1 MSFSRAPVKRFNENI
16 GCAPAPGTYE
26 LKPGELKGPASFR
39 RSERF
44 KLLKASD
51 GPSILP
57 PSPSTDV
64 FMSPV
69 AVRRTMSVDG
79 LVDGSMSKKD
89 KSGPSMQMKQ
99 QKLLEKEI
107 RSLVQ
112 QRGAQD
118 RRLVTLEEELRKLE
132 AKLLS
137 AVREKTGLAANFT
150 TLERQLAELKKTN
163 EFLKN
168 KVSADTTK
176 KRFQSMSM
184 ELMEAR
190 NKLDVKDK
198 ELSFLQISTE
208 DQVKLLE
215 TDLEAAR
222 ATLTALRERNEDLE
236 DLHHDTK
243 VHNEELENEM
253 DTLQAV
259 IQELREEVNVL
270 QGYLD
275 TANDHIQDLRMKLRE
290 RTEMENSMSESQHEK
305 LGHLEQKLEQCT
317 AELRISQNILRQ
329 KEEESER
336 SQQDLQASRD
346 ALQETEKLLE
356 RREAELTSS
365 QKALGEMVTQ
375 MQRANQEVSD
385 SQSAVQQQ
393 DAEVVRLREVLR
405 RTVEELDERAAHLGE
420 KCKILEE
427 ERNRGQGKVEELT
440 AELSL
445 LQENWRSEKEVQEQ
459 LAQTHTSLA
468 EELKK
473 EKERAASLASVLERV
488 REETED
494 ERKQLEDEL
503 EEALVEL
510 SVLELQEERR
520 REEEEKRREE
530 ALQSFQQEKT
540 EMERELT
547 ETRALLDR
555 RSSDVEALEKVHCA
569 ETRRLQEEHTT
580 SLSKMG
586 HMATELERTRQAL
599 KGAEE
604 RSRALEK
611 EVERVTKQM
620 ERVNQQEEVKKLRE
634 EMEEEQE
641 KHLANQQ
648 GQEKARKDYARILL
662 EVETLLAQRDDE
674 MKRAEEE
681 VQRQLQEERME
692 KEEVQRLL
700 QQAREEKEELQR
712 LFKKTKEEVQRLLE
726 QEKGEGEMQ
735 RRELKQGLSE
745 EVGGRERLVEEGK
758 LALQCLVGEV
768 EKPSLQNQPE
778 KMEDQVK
785 KYLPSLENHMKEV
798 EKERDDLKTVVVFEI
813 DKQGLQDQVELIHN
827 QLEKAEEQNQ
837 VELMEEKVSL
847 QSQVDVVVQ
856 EVSLQSQVDV
866 VVQEVSLQSQVDV
879 VVQEVSLQSQVD
891 VVVQEVSLQS
901 QVDVVVQEVSL
912 QSQVDVVVQEVSLQ
926 SQVDVVVQEV
936 SLQSQVDVVVQEV
949 SLQSQVDV
957 VVQEKVTLYWEMEEQ
972 RRDFQRM
979 LLETQDKSDAET
991 EHWRRQYEEL
1001 YAKVKPFQE
1010 QLNEFSA
1017 ERDSLLNENGANQEE
1032 LTRLAD
1038 AYARLLGHQNQ
1049 KQKIRYVVKLKDENI
1064 SLKQELS
1071 KLRAQ
1076 VSRQKKGGQPQRRV
1090 DPSKAFSNQDSKENQ
1105 QPAATPLRHT
1115 SISFSGKPL
1124 LKVTQTDNGQMLVE
1138 GTNCPE

>member
-26 LKPGELKGPASFR
+26 LKPGEVKGPASFL

-44 KLLKASD
+44 KLLKASVA
-51 GPSILP
+51 PSILP
-57 PSPSTDV
+57 PSPKDV
-64 FMSPV
+64 PTSPV
-69 AVRRTMSVDG
+69 AVCRTMSVDG

-89 KSGPSMQMKQ
+89 KSDQSMKMKR

-112 QRGAQD
+112 QRGEQD
-118 RRLVTLEEELRKLE
+118 RRLVTLEEELRKVE

-137 AVREKTGLAANFT
+137 VVREKTGLAANVT

-163 EFLKN
+163 DFFKN
-168 KVSADTTK
+168 KVSADATK

-198 ELSFLQISTE
+198 ELSFLQISTGG
-208 DQVKLLE
+208 QVMLLE

-222 ATLTALRERNEDLE
+222 ATLTTLRERNEDLA

-253 DTLQAV
+253 GSLQAV

-270 QGYLD
+270 KGYLD

-290 RTEMENSMSESQHEK
+290 KTEMENSMSESQHEK

-329 KEEESER
+329 KEEESEKG
-336 SQQDLQASRD
+336 QQDLQASRD

-356 RREAELTSS
+356 WREAELTSS
-365 QKALGEMVTQ
+365 QKALGDMETQ

-385 SQSAVQQQ
+385 SQSAVRQQ

-405 RTVEELDERAAHLGE
+405 RTVKELDERIAHLGE

-427 ERNRGQGKVEELT
+427 ERNRGQGRVEELT

-459 LAQTHTSLA
+459 LAQAHTSLT

-473 EKERAASLASVLERV
+473 EKERAASLASGLERV

-494 ERKQLEDEL
+494 ERKQLEDKL

-520 REEEEKRREE
+520 EEEEKRREE
-530 ALQSFQQEKT
+530 ALQSFQQVKT

-555 RSSDVEALEKVHCA
+555 RSSAVEALKVHGA

-580 SLSKMG
+580 SLSKIG
-586 HMATELERTRQAL
+586 HMATELESTRQAL
-599 KGAEE
+599 KGAED
-604 RSRALEK
+604 RSRALED
-611 EVERVTKQM
+611 EVDRVTKQM
-620 ERVNQQEEVKKLRE
+620 ERVNQQEEEVKRLRE
-634 EMEEEQE
+634 EMEEEHE
-641 KHLANQQ
+641 KHIANQR
-648 GQEKARKDYARILL
+648 GQEKARKEYARILL
-662 EVETLLAQRDDE
+662 EVQTRLAQRDDE
-674 MKRAEEE
+674 MKRDEEE

-692 KEEVQRLL
+692 KGEMQRLL

-712 LFKKTKEEVQRLLE
+712 LFKQTKEGVQRLLE
-726 QEKGEGEMQ
+726 QEKGEGEV
-735 RRELKQGLSE
+735 QGMSE
-745 EVGGRERLVEEGK
+745 EVGGRERLVEVVEEEK
-758 LALQCLVGEV
+758 LTLQCLVLEV
-768 EKPSLQNQPE
+768 EKEKLSLQNQLE
-778 KMEDQVK
+778 KVEDQVK
-785 KYLPSLENHMKEV
+785 KYLPSLENHMNEV
-798 EKERDDLKTVVVFEI
+798 EKERDDLKTEATFEI
-813 DKQGLQDQVELIHN
+813 DKQGL
-827 QLEKAEEQNQ
+827 QNQ

-847 QSQVDVVVQ
+847 QSQVDVEVQ

-866 VVQEVSLQSQVDV
+866 EVQEVSLQSQVDV
-879 VVQEVSLQSQVD
+879 E
-891 VVVQEVSLQS
+891 
-901 QVDVVVQEVSL
+901 
-912 QSQVDVVVQEVSLQ
+912 
-926 SQVDVVVQEV
+926 VQEV

-972 RRDFQRM
+972 RRLPENAAGD
-979 LLETQDKSDAET
+979 S
-991 EHWRRQYEEL
+991 RQEEL
-1001 YAKVKPFQE
+1001 YAKVRPFHLALQE
-1010 QLNEFSA
+1010 QLNGFTA
-1017 ERDSLLNENGANQEE
+1017 ERESLLNENGANQEE

-1038 AYARLLGHQNQ
+1038 AYARLLGYQNQ
-1049 KQKIRYVVKLKDENI
+1049 KQKIRHVVKLKDENI

-1076 VSRQKKGGQPQRRV
+1076 VSRQG
-1090 DPSKAFSNQDSKENQ
+1090 
-1105 QPAATPLRHT
+1105 
-1115 SISFSGKPL
+1115 
-1124 LKVTQTDNGQMLVE
+1124 
-1138 GTNCPE
+1138 

>member
-26 LKPGELKGPASFR
+26 LKPGEVKGPASFR

-520 REEEEKRREE
+520 EEEEKRREE

-648 GQEKARKDYARILL
+648 GQEKARKDYSRILL

-891 VVVQEVSLQS
+891 VVVQE
-901 QVDVVVQEVSL
+901 
-912 QSQVDVVVQEVSLQ
+912 
-926 SQVDVVVQEV
+926 
-936 SLQSQVDVVVQEV
+936 
-949 SLQSQVDV
+949 
-957 VVQEKVTLYWEMEEQ
+957 KVTLYWEMEEQ

>member
-26 LKPGELKGPASFR
+26 LKPGEVKGPASFR

-44 KLLKASD
+44 KLIKAS
-51 GPSILP
+51 GAPSFLP
-57 PSPSTDV
+57 PSPSKDV
-64 FMSPV
+64 PMSP
-69 AVRRTMSVDG
+69 VRRTMSVDG

-89 KSGPSMQMKQ
+89 KSGLSMQIKQ

-112 QRGAQD
+112 QRGEQD
-118 RRLVTLEEELRKLE
+118 RRLVTLEAELRKGE

-137 AVREKTGLAANFT
+137 VVREKTGLAANFT

-176 KRFQSMSM
+176 RRIQSMSM

-208 DQVKLLE
+208 GQVKFLE

-290 RTEMENSMSESQHEK
+290 KTEMENSMSESQHEK
-305 LGHLEQKLEQCT
+305 LGHLEQKLERCT
-317 AELRISQNILRQ
+317 AELQNSQNILRQ
-329 KEEESER
+329 IEEESEKG
-336 SQQDLQASRD
+336 QQDLQASRD

-356 RREAELTSS
+356 RRDAALTSS
-365 QKALGEMVTQ
+365 QKALGEMETQ
-375 MQRANQEVSD
+375 IQLANQEVSD
-385 SQSAVQQQ
+385 SQNAVRQK
-393 DAEVVRLREVLR
+393 DAELVRLREVLR
-405 RTVEELDERAAHLGE
+405 RTVEELDERVAHLGE

-427 ERNRGQGKVEELT
+427 ERNRGQGRVEELN

-445 LQENWRSEKEVQEQ
+445 LQDNWRSEKEVQEQ

-473 EKERAASLASVLERV
+473 EKERAASLALGLERV

-520 REEEEKRREE
+520 EEEEKRREE

-555 RSSDVEALEKVHCA
+555 KSSDVEALEEVHCA
-569 ETRRLQEEHTT
+569 ATRRLQEEHTT
-580 SLSKMG
+580 SLSKIG
-586 HMATELERTRQAL
+586 HMASELESTRQAL

-604 RSRALEK
+604 RGRALEK

-620 ERVNQQEEVKKLRE
+620 ERVNQQEEEVKKL
-634 EMEEEQE
+634 MEEEQE

-648 GQEKARKDYARILL
+648 GQEKATKEYARILL
-662 EVETLLAQRDDE
+662 EVQTRLAQRDDE

-681 VQRQLQEERME
+681 VQRPLQEERME
-692 KEEVQRLL
+692 KEE
-700 QQAREEKEELQR
+700 
-712 LFKKTKEEVQRLLE
+712 
-726 QEKGEGEMQ
+726 
-735 RRELKQGLSE
+735 
-745 EVGGRERLVEEGK
+745 
-758 LALQCLVGEV
+758 
-768 EKPSLQNQPE
+768 
-778 KMEDQVK
+778 
-785 KYLPSLENHMKEV
+785 
-798 EKERDDLKTVVVFEI
+798 
-813 DKQGLQDQVELIHN
+813 
-827 QLEKAEEQNQ
+827 
-837 VELMEEKVSL
+837 
-847 QSQVDVVVQ
+847 
-856 EVSLQSQVDV
+856 
-866 VVQEVSLQSQVDV
+866 
-879 VVQEVSLQSQVD
+879 
-891 VVVQEVSLQS
+891 
-901 QVDVVVQEVSL
+901 
-912 QSQVDVVVQEVSLQ
+912 
-926 SQVDVVVQEV
+926 
-936 SLQSQVDVVVQEV
+936 
-949 SLQSQVDV
+949 SQVDV

-972 RRDFQRM
+972 RRDFQRL

-1010 QLNEFSA
+1010 QLNGFAA

-1049 KQKIRYVVKLKDENI
+1049 KQKIRHVVKLKDENI

-1076 VSRQKKGGQPQRRV
+1076 VSRRQKGGQPQRRG
-1090 DPSKAFSNQDSKENQ
+1090 DPSKAFNNQDSKENQ
-1105 QPAATPLRHT
+1105 QPAATPL
-1115 SISFSGKPL
+1115 
-1124 LKVTQTDNGQMLVE
+1124 
-1138 GTNCPE
+1138 

>member
-26 LKPGELKGPASFR
+26 LKPGEVKGPASFR

-44 KLLKASD
+44 KLLMASD
-51 GPSILP
+51 APSMLP
-57 PSPSTDV
+57 PSPFKDV
-64 FMSPV
+64 PMSP
-69 AVRRTMSVDG
+69 VRRTMSVDG

-89 KSGPSMQMKQ
+89 KSGLSMQMKQ

-112 QRGAQD
+112 QRGGQD
-118 RRLVTLEEELRKLE
+118 RRLVTLEEELRKVK
-132 AKLLS
+132 AKLS
-137 AVREKTGLAANFT
+137 SVVRDKTGLAANFT

-208 DQVKLLE
+208 GQVKLLE

-253 DTLQAV
+253 GTLQAV
-259 IQELREEVNVL
+259 IQELREEVDVL

-275 TANDHIQDLRMKLRE
+275 AANDHIQDLHMKLRKK
-290 RTEMENSMSESQHEK
+290 TEMENSMSESQHEK
-305 LGHLEQKLEQCT
+305 LGHLEQKQELCT
-317 AELRISQNILRQ
+317 AELWNSQNILRQ
-329 KEEESER
+329 KEEESEKG
-336 SQQDLQASRD
+336 QQDLQASRD
-346 ALQETEKLLE
+346 ALKETEKLLE

-365 QKALGEMVTQ
+365 QKVLGEMETQ

-385 SQSAVQQQ
+385 SQRAVRQQ
-393 DAEVVRLREVLR
+393 DAEVVHLREVLR
-405 RTVEELDERAAHLGE
+405 RTVEELDERVAHLGE

-427 ERNRGQGKVEELT
+427 ERSRGQGRVEELT

-473 EKERAASLASVLERV
+473 EKERTASLASGLERV

-520 REEEEKRREE
+520 EEEEKRRDE

-547 ETRALLDR
+547 ETRALLE
-555 RSSDVEALEKVHCA
+555 S
-569 ETRRLQEEHTT
+569 
-580 SLSKMG
+580 
-586 HMATELERTRQAL
+586 TRQAL

-604 RSRALEK
+604 RSRALEE
-611 EVERVTKQM
+611 EVERVTKLM
-620 ERVNQQEEVKKLRE
+620 ERVNQQEEVEKLRE

-641 KHLANQQ
+641 KHQANQQ
-648 GQEKARKDYARILL
+648 VQEKARNEYARILF
-662 EVETLLAQRDDE
+662 EVQTQLAQRDDE
-674 MKRAEEE
+674 MKKAEE
-681 VQRQLQEERME
+681 VLQRQLQEERME

-700 QQAREEKEELQR
+700 QQAREENEELQR
-712 LFKKTKEEVQRLLE
+712 LFKQTKEGVQRLLE
-726 QEKGEGEMQ
+726 QEKGEGDVQ
-735 RRELKQGLSE
+735 RRDVKHGMSE
-745 EVGGRERLVEEGK
+745 EVGGRERLVEGVEEEK
-758 LALQCLVGEV
+758 LTLQCLVGEV
-768 EKPSLQNQPE
+768 KEKLSLQKQSE

-813 DKQGLQDQVELIHN
+813 DKQGLQ
-827 QLEKAEEQNQ
+827 NQ
-837 VELMEEKVSL
+837 VELMEEK
-847 QSQVDVVVQ
+847 
-856 EVSLQSQVDV
+856 
-866 VVQEVSLQSQVDV
+866 
-879 VVQEVSLQSQVD
+879 
-891 VVVQEVSLQS
+891 
-901 QVDVVVQEVSL
+901 VSL

-1010 QLNEFSA
+1010 QLNGFAA

-1049 KQKIRYVVKLKDENI
+1049 KQKIRHVVKLKDENI
-1064 SLKQELS
+1064 SLKQETAVES
-1071 KLRAQ
+1071 YTDRQ
-1076 VSRQKKGGQPQRRV
+1076 WPDTSR
-1090 DPSKAFSNQDSKENQ
+1090 
-1105 QPAATPLRHT
+1105 RHQL
-1115 SISFSGKPL
+1115 PC
-1124 LKVTQTDNGQMLVE
+1124 VNR
-1138 GTNCPE
+1138 TNNFES

>member
-1 MSFSRAPVKRFNENI
+1 MPFSRAPVKRFNENI
-16 GCAPAPGTYE
+16 GCAPAPSTYE
-26 LKPGELKGPASFR
+26 LKPGEVKGPASFL

-51 GPSILP
+51 APSILP
-57 PSPSTDV
+57 PPPSKDV
-64 FMSPV
+64 PTSPV
-69 AVRRTMSVDG
+69 AVRRTMSVNG
-79 LVDGSMSKKD
+79 LVDGSLSKKD
-89 KSGPSMQMKQ
+89 KSDLSMQMKR

-112 QRGAQD
+112 QRGEQD
-118 RRLVTLEEELRKLE
+118 RRLVTLEEELRKVE

-137 AVREKTGLAANFT
+137 VVREKTGLAANVT
-150 TLERQLAELKKTN
+150 TLEREFKKTN
-163 EFLKN
+163 DFLKN

-176 KRFQSMSM
+176 KRFQFMSM

-198 ELSFLQISTE
+198 ELSFLQISTVG
-208 DQVKLLE
+208 QVMLLE

-222 ATLTALRERNEDLE
+222 ATLTTLRERNEDLA

-243 VHNEELENEM
+243 VHNEGLENEM
-253 DTLQAV
+253 GTLQVV

-275 TANDHIQDLRMKLRE
+275 TANDHIQDLRMKLCE
-290 RTEMENSMSESQHEK
+290 KTEMENSMSESQHEK
-305 LGHLEQKLEQCT
+305 LGHLEQRLEQCT

-329 KEEESER
+329 KEEESEKG
-336 SQQDLQASRD
+336 QQDLQASRD

-356 RREAELTSS
+356 WREAELTSS
-365 QKALGEMVTQ
+365 QKALGDMETQ
-375 MQRANQEVSD
+375 MQRANQEMSD
-385 SQSAVQQQ
+385 SQSAVRQQ
-393 DAEVVRLREVLR
+393 DAEVVRLREVLW
-405 RTVEELDERAAHLGE
+405 RTVKELDERMAHLGE

-427 ERNRGQGKVEELT
+427 ERNRGQGRVEELT
-440 AELSL
+440 TELSL

-459 LAQTHTSLA
+459 LAQAHTSLT

-473 EKERAASLASVLERV
+473 EKERAASLASGLERV

-510 SVLELQEERR
+510 SVLELQEER

-555 RSSDVEALEKVHCA
+555 RSSAVEALEKVHGA

-580 SLSKMG
+580 SLSKIG
-586 HMATELERTRQAL
+586 HMATELESTRQAL
-599 KGAEE
+599 KGAED
-604 RSRALEK
+604 RSRELED

-620 ERVNQQEEVKKLRE
+620 ERVNQQEEEVKKLRE

-648 GQEKARKDYARILL
+648 CQEKARKEYARILL
-662 EVETLLAQRDDE
+662 EVQTRLSQRDDE
-674 MKRAEEE
+674 MKRAEE
-681 VQRQLQEERME
+681 VQRQLHEERME
-692 KEEVQRLL
+692 KGEVQRLL

-712 LFKKTKEEVQRLLE
+712 LFKQTKEGVQRLLE
-726 QEKGEGEMQ
+726 QEKGEGEV
-735 RRELKQGLSE
+735 QGMSE
-745 EVGGRERLVEEGK
+745 EVRGRERLVEVVEEEK
-758 LALQCLVGEV
+758 LTLQCLVGKV
-768 EKPSLQNQPE
+768 EKEKLSLQNQSE

-785 KYLPSLENHMKEV
+785 KYLPSLENHMNEV
-798 EKERDDLKTVVVFEI
+798 EKERVTFEI
-813 DKQGLQDQVELIHN
+813 DKQGL
-827 QLEKAEEQNQ
+827 QNQ

-847 QSQVDVVVQ
+847 QSQVDVEVQ
-856 EVSLQSQVDV
+856 KVSLQSQVDV
-866 VVQEVSLQSQVDV
+866 E
-879 VVQEVSLQSQVD
+879 
-891 VVVQEVSLQS
+891 
-901 QVDVVVQEVSL
+901 
-912 QSQVDVVVQEVSLQ
+912 
-926 SQVDVVVQEV
+926 
-936 SLQSQVDVVVQEV
+936 VQEV

-979 LLETQDKSDAET
+979 LLETRDKSDAET

-1010 QLNEFSA
+1010 QLNGFAA
-1017 ERDSLLNENGANQEE
+1017 ERELLLNENGANQEE

-1049 KQKIRYVVKLKDENI
+1049 KQKIRHVVKLKDENI

-1090 DPSKAFSNQDSKENQ
+1090 DPSKAFNNQDSKENLL
-1105 QPAATPLRHT
+1105 PHLRHT
-1115 SISFSGKPL
+1115 SISFSG
-1124 LKVTQTDNGQMLVE
+1124 
-1138 GTNCPE
+1138 

>member
-26 LKPGELKGPASFR
+26 LKPGEVKGPASFL

-44 KLLKASD
+44 KLLKAT
-51 GPSILP
+51 PSILP
-57 PSPSTDV
+57 PSPSKDV
-64 FMSPV
+64 PTSPV

-79 LVDGSMSKKD
+79 LVSWCSHNNHI
-89 KSGPSMQMKQ
+89 
-99 QKLLEKEI
+99 I

-112 QRGAQD
+112 QRGEQD
-118 RRLVTLEEELRKLE
+118 RRLVTLEEELRKVE

-137 AVREKTGLAANFT
+137 VVREKTGLAANVT

-163 EFLKN
+163 DFLKN

-198 ELSFLQISTE
+198 ELSFLQISTGG
-208 DQVKLLE
+208 QVMLLE

-222 ATLTALRERNEDLE
+222 ATLATLRERNEDLA

-253 DTLQAV
+253 GTLQAV

-290 RTEMENSMSESQHEK
+290 KTEMENSMSESQREK
-305 LGHLEQKLEQCT
+305 LGRLEQKLEQCT
-317 AELRISQNILRQ
+317 AELRISQNILHQ
-329 KEEESER
+329 KEEESEKG
-336 SQQDLQASRD
+336 QQDLQASRD

-356 RREAELTSS
+356 WREAELTSS
-365 QKALGEMVTQ
+365 QKALGDMETQ
-375 MQRANQEVSD
+375 MQRANQEMSD
-385 SQSAVQQQ
+385 SQSAVRQQ

-405 RTVEELDERAAHLGE
+405 RTVKEMDERIAHLGE

-427 ERNRGQGKVEELT
+427 ERSKQMHTGRVEELT

-459 LAQTHTSLA
+459 LAQAHTSLT

-473 EKERAASLASVLERV
+473 EKVSASLASGLERV

-520 REEEEKRREE
+520 EEEEKRREE

-540 EMERELT
+540 VMERGPE
-547 ETRALLDR
+547 
-555 RSSDVEALEKVHCA
+555 
-569 ETRRLQEEHTT
+569 
-580 SLSKMG
+580 
-586 HMATELERTRQAL
+586 
-599 KGAEE
+599 
-604 RSRALEK
+604 
-611 EVERVTKQM
+611 
-620 ERVNQQEEVKKLRE
+620 
-634 EMEEEQE
+634 
-641 KHLANQQ
+641 
-648 GQEKARKDYARILL
+648 ILL
-662 EVETLLAQRDDE
+662 EVQTRLAQRDDE

-692 KEEVQRLL
+692 KGEVQRLL

-712 LFKKTKEEVQRLLE
+712 LFKQDKEGVQRLLE
-726 QEKGEGEMQ
+726 QEKGEGEV
-735 RRELKQGLSE
+735 QGMSE
-745 EVGGRERLVEEGK
+745 EVGGARETGRGGEANSSVLGRGGGEG
-758 LALQCLVGEV
+758 ET
-768 EKPSLQNQPE
+768 
-778 KMEDQVK
+778 
-785 KYLPSLENHMKEV
+785 
-798 EKERDDLKTVVVFEI
+798 DDT
-813 DKQGLQDQVELIHN
+813 
-827 QLEKAEEQNQ
+827 
-837 VELMEEKVSL
+837 
-847 QSQVDVVVQ
+847 
-856 EVSLQSQVDV
+856 
-866 VVQEVSLQSQVDV
+866 
-879 VVQEVSLQSQVD
+879 
-891 VVVQEVSLQS
+891 
-901 QVDVVVQEVSL
+901 
-912 QSQVDVVVQEVSLQ
+912 
-926 SQVDVVVQEV
+926 
-936 SLQSQVDVVVQEV
+936 
-949 SLQSQVDV
+949 
-957 VVQEKVTLYWEMEEQ
+957 
-972 RRDFQRM
+972 
-979 LLETQDKSDAET
+979 ET

-1010 QLNEFSA
+1010 QLNGFAA
-1017 ERDSLLNENGANQEE
+1017 ERESLLNKNGANQEE

-1049 KQKIRYVVKLKDENI
+1049 KQKIRHVVKLKDENI

-1090 DPSKAFSNQDSKENQ
+1090 DPSKAFNNQDSKENQ

-1115 SISFSGKPL
+1115 SISFSG
-1124 LKVTQTDNGQMLVE
+1124 
-1138 GTNCPE
+1138 

>member
-26 LKPGELKGPASFR
+26 LKPGEVKGPASFL

-44 KLLKASD
+44 KLLKASVA
-51 GPSILP
+51 PSILP
-57 PSPSTDV
+57 PSPSKDV
-64 FMSPV
+64 PTSPV

-89 KSGPSMQMKQ
+89 KSGQSMQMKR

-112 QRGAQD
+112 QRGEQD
-118 RRLVTLEEELRKLE
+118 RRLVTLEEELRKVD

-137 AVREKTGLAANFT
+137 VVREKNGLAANVT

-198 ELSFLQISTE
+198 ELSFLQISTGG
-208 DQVKLLE
+208 QVMLLE

-222 ATLTALRERNEDLE
+222 ATLTTLRERNEDLS

-243 VHNEELENEM
+243 VHNEELEDEM
-253 DTLQAV
+253 GTLQAV

-275 TANDHIQDLRMKLRE
+275 TANDHTQDLRMKLRE
-290 RTEMENSMSESQHEK
+290 KTEMENSMSESQHKK

-317 AELRISQNILRQ
+317 AELRISQNILHQ
-329 KEEESER
+329 KEEESEKG
-336 SQQDLQASRD
+336 QQDLQASRD

-356 RREAELTSS
+356 WREAELMSS
-365 QKALGEMVTQ
+365 QKALGDMETQ

-385 SQSAVQQQ
+385 SQSAVRQQ
-393 DAEVVRLREVLR
+393 DAEVVRLSEVLR
-405 RTVEELDERAAHLGE
+405 RTVKELDERIAHLGE

-427 ERNRGQGKVEELT
+427 ERNRGQGRVEELT

-459 LAQTHTSLA
+459 LAQAHTSLT

-473 EKERAASLASVLERV
+473 EKERAASLASGLERV

-503 EEALVEL
+503 DEALVEL

-520 REEEEKRREE
+520 EEEEKRREE
-530 ALQSFQQEKT
+530 ALHSFQQVKT

-555 RSSDVEALEKVHCA
+555 RSSAVEALEKVHGA

-580 SLSKMG
+580 SLSKIG
-586 HMATELERTRQAL
+586 HMATELESTRQAL
-599 KGAEE
+599 KGAED
-604 RSRALEK
+604 RSRALED

-620 ERVNQQEEVKKLRE
+620 ERVNQQEEEVKKLRE

-641 KHLANQQ
+641 KHLANQR
-648 GQEKARKDYARILL
+648 GQEKARKEYARILL
-662 EVETLLAQRDDE
+662 EVQTRLAQRDDE

-692 KEEVQRLL
+692 KGEVQRLL

-712 LFKKTKEEVQRLLE
+712 LFKQTKEGVQRLLE
-726 QEKGEGEMQ
+726 QEKGEGEV
-735 RRELKQGLSE
+735 QGMSE
-745 EVGGRERLVEEGK
+745 EVGGRERLVEVVEEEK
-758 LALQCLVGEV
+758 LTLQCLVLEV
-768 EKPSLQNQPE
+768 EKENLSLQNQLE
-778 KMEDQVK
+778 KVEDQVK
-785 KYLPSLENHMKEV
+785 KYLPSLENHMNEV
-798 EKERDDLKTVVVFEI
+798 EKERDDLKTAATFEI
-813 DKQGLQDQVELIHN
+813 DKQGL
-827 QLEKAEEQNQ
+827 QNQ

-847 QSQVDVVVQ
+847 QSQVDVEVQ
-856 EVSLQSQVDV
+856 EFPLQSQVDV
-866 VVQEVSLQSQVDV
+866 EVQEFPLQSQVDV
-879 VVQEVSLQSQVD
+879 EVQEFPLQSQVD
-891 VVVQEVSLQS
+891 VEVQEFPLQS
-901 QVDVVVQEVSL
+901 QVDVE
-912 QSQVDVVVQEVSLQ
+912 
-926 SQVDVVVQEV
+926 
-936 SLQSQVDVVVQEV
+936 
-949 SLQSQVDV
+949 
-957 VVQEKVTLYWEMEEQ
+957 VQEKG
-972 RRDFQRM
+972 RGFQRM

-991 EHWRRQYEEL
+991 EHWRRRYEEL

-1010 QLNEFSA
+1010 QLNGFAA
-1017 ERDSLLNENGANQEE
+1017 ERELLLNENGANQEE

-1049 KQKIRYVVKLKDENI
+1049 KQKIRHVVKLKDENI

-1090 DPSKAFSNQDSKENQ
+1090 DPSKAFNNQDSKENLLPHLSDT
-1105 QPAATPLRHT
+1105 PAFPLAEHLQ
-1115 SISFSGKPL
+1115 FFG
-1124 LKVTQTDNGQMLVE
+1124 TDSQVSEAFHRDAGP
-1138 GTNCPE
+1138 G